1 VAAALAVQQI
11 RTGALDACL
20 TGGADYVVNA
30 STAGL
35 WNALRVLGR
44 RNGPDASRPFSADR
58 DGLVLGEGCAIL
70 LLEEREA
77 ALARGARIHAE
88 VTGVGLTNDATN
100 IVGPD
105 ACGEAAAV
113 RAALADAGLSP
124 HDIDYVN
131 AHGTATEANDA
142 SETAV
147 LKETLG
153 PRAREIPVS
162 SIKGHLGHTMG
173 AAGAIE
179 IAVTA
184 LALEHGR
191 VPPTLNFV
199 PGDPACDLDYVP
211 EGPRSVKL
219 RHALTNSFGFGGQ
232 NAVLV
237 LSHA

>member
-1 VAAALAVQQI
+1 
-11 RTGALDACL
+11 
-20 TGGADYVVNA
+20 
-30 STAGL
+30 
-35 WNALRVLGR
+35 
-44 RNGPDASRPFSADR
+44 
-58 DGLVLGEGCAIL
+58 VLGEGCAIL

-77 ALARGARIHAE
+77 ARARGARIHAE
-88 VTGVGLTNDATN
+88 VTGIGLTNDATN

-105 ACGEAAAV
+105 VRGEAAAV

-124 HDIDYVN
+124 RDIDYVN

-147 LKETLG
+147 LKEVLG
-153 PRAREIPVS
+153 ARAREIPVS
-162 SIKGHLGHTMG
+162 SVKGHLGHTMG

-191 VPPTLNFV
+191 VPPTLHVV
-199 PGDPACDLDYVP
+199 PGDPRCDLDYVA
-211 EGPRSVKL
+211 EGPRSL
-219 RHALTNSFGFGGQ
+219 PLSHALTNSFGFGGQ

-237 LSHA
+237 LSKA